1 MISVLNLVDLLV
13 NIVAVRILGMNI
25 IEVSIL
31 NFIWTLVFVFFIKIA
46 NQLGDKGVA
55 RLQII
60 LGFIGI
66 VACEIAF
73 LGALSFRNRL
83 FIYLSYSAH
92 AIAYSYVRMGVNAF
106 VFENF
111 TSSEWG
117 SMFRKLSSSALLID
131 STSFITIS
139 IIGVRSL
146 LDHFSL
152 FIAFTVTAFFLGILV
167 IKEPSLKIERI
178 LSRIERDVSN
188 VVTSVHG
195 YLSLTSFENINGS
208 VLYSYRTFLN
218 APPIS
223 LKLILIGLFGFKV
236 GNEFLFTP
244 LPYHFIR
251 TLGFSLDQV
260 VKVYGIGKLVAFI
273 LYYLF
278 QNDVTKKNV
287 FLTSIFLRI
296 ITVYII
302 LVSGLNDLY
311 IAFGLG
317 FLYLSNSVIDSNIYL
332 LYVEATGG
340 YGTGTYSLIGETSS
354 LIGVITSGYMYST
367 LGLWYLLAIVSIL
380 SMPKIVMALK
390 KPDKI

>member
-1 MISVLNLVDLLV
+1 M
-13 NIVAVRILGMNI
+13 
-25 IEVSIL
+25 
-31 NFIWTLVFVFFIKIA
+31 
-46 NQLGDKGVA
+46 
-55 RLQII
+55 
-60 LGFIGI
+60 
-66 VACEIAF
+66 
-73 LGALSFRNRL
+73 
-83 FIYLSYSAH
+83 
-92 AIAYSYVRMGVNAF
+92 
-106 VFENF
+106 
-111 TSSEWG
+111 
-117 SMFRKLSSSALLID
+117 
-131 STSFITIS
+131 
-139 IIGVRSL
+139 
-146 LDHFSL
+146 
-152 FIAFTVTAFFLGILV
+152 
-167 IKEPSLKIERI
+167 
-178 LSRIERDVSN
+178 
-188 VVTSVHG
+188 
-195 YLSLTSFENINGS
+195 
-208 VLYSYRTFLN
+208 
-218 APPIS
+218 
-223 LKLILIGLFGFKV
+223 
-236 GNEFLFTP
+236 
-244 LPYHFIR
+244 
-251 TLGFSLDQV
+251 
-260 VKVYGIGKLVAFI
+260 KVYGIGKLVAFI